1 MLTDWPTDGRSFQKG
16 VVLRWDREVEGWVG
30 GGGSGW
36 WERWRE
42 WEGGGQKERGG
53 MGVAQ

>member
-1 MLTDWPTDGRSFQKG
+1 MLTDWPTDGWSLQKG
-16 VVLRWDREVEGWVG
+16 VVLRWDREVEGWGG

-42 WEGGGQKERGG
+42 WEGEGQKEREG
-53 MGVAQ
+53 MGVAL